1 MTHPNTLAVPSITVA
16 EENSGQRIDNF
27 LFTRLKGL
35 PKSRIYRA
43 LRGGE
48 FRVNKKRV
56 SADYRV
62 QAGDLIRVPPLRVAT
77 PSATSTRPANSVL
90 QQLADAILYED
101 KDLFII
107 NKPSGVASHGGSGIQ
122 FGVIETFRH
131 LYPKLKFLELVHR
144 LDRDTSGC
152 LMLAKKPSILKA
164 LQQQLVNGTI
174 EKTYLALVQ
183 NPWPGGKQRVKQ
195 PLLKQGLRSG
205 ERIVRVHAEGKPAET
220 CFQPLKKFPQ
230 WTLVEAKPQTG
241 RTHQIRVHAAYLG
254 HPIVGDD
261 KYGNRIERPII
272 PIRHLLLHAA
282 SLRFQLPGEH
292 PIAVCACLDPHF
304 QEVLRQ
310 LTILE

>member
-1 MTHPNTLAVPSITVA
+1 MPNDTTLAVRSITVE
-16 EENSGQRIDNF
+16 EENTGQRIDNF

-56 SADYRV
+56 SADYRL
-62 QAGDLIRVPPLRVAT
+62 QPGDLIRVPPLRVAAAPTT
-77 PSATSTRPANSVL
+77 PKRPGNPIL
-90 QQLADAILYED
+90 QQLADSILYED

-107 NKPSGVASHGGSGIQ
+107 NKPSGIASHGGSGIH

-152 LMLAKKPSILKA
+152 LVLAKKPSILKA
-164 LQQQLVNGTI
+164 LQQQLASGTI

-183 NPWPGGKQRVKQ
+183 NPWQGGKQQVKQ

-220 CFQPLKKFPQ
+220 WFQPLKKFAQ
-230 WTLVEAKPQTG
+230 LTLVEAKPLTG

-261 KYGNRIERPII
+261 KYGSRVECKTITV
-272 PIRHLLLHAA
+272 RHLLLHAA
-282 SLRFQLPGEH
+282 SLRFQLPSGLE
-292 PIAVCACLDPHF
+292 IAVCACLDPHF

-310 LTILE
+310 LGEIK